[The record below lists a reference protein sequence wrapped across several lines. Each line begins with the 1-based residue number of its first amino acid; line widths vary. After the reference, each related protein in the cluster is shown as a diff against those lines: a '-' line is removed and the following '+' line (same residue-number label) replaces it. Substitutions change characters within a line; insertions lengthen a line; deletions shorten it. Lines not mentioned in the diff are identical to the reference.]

1 MFLFNFFLYVVDCGR
16 VLLKREFIVVVKR
29 HFFLMVLAPEIDKC
43 FNDFQFEI
51 GRRKA
56 IIVLNSDMYDKLAS
70 ESADS
75 HGLDVGVRDF
85 PFDPTEQSHKGGRF
99 QIVQIAISKE

>member
-1 MFLFNFFLYVVDCGR
+1 MD
-16 VLLKREFIVVVKR
+16 
-29 HFFLMVLAPEIDKC
+29 
-43 FNDFQFEI
+43 
-51 GRRKA
+51 
-56 IIVLNSDMYDKLAS
+56 DKLAS

-85 PFDPTEQSHKGGRF
+85 PFDPTEQAHKGGRF